1 MVGGY
6 SIPGYHFGY
15 CLPNSCTT
23 NDFKARHPIMEFS
36 ETFCYSQAKPQSYD
50 SGDIIAL

>member
-23 NDFKARHPIMEFS
+23 NDFKVRHPIMEFS